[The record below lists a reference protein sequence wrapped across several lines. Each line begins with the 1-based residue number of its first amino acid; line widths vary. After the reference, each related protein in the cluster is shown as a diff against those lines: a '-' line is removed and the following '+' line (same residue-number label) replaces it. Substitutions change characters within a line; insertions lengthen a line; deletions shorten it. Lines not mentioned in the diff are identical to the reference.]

1 MLLPRR
7 RRRRLHDSK
16 AVVRVRVMRLFGR
29 RVSAVLS
36 VVVIL
41 LSLYFDIRFSNQDMS
56 NLLGFGDA
64 GAVQVLSQG
73 WVWWMLVAASLMVV
87 VIVCCFVGLII
98 YAIRRVDWVDPWSVV
113 RFVAVYALIANFSP
127 VFVYRLAD
135 FLRVTLNDNAILIV
149 LPVYM
154 FVFAMFRLLAL
165 LYPIVLVLL
174 AGWVGGLLVE
184 RSAKK
189 AEVGRRSDGDDSKA
203 VVRVRG
209 LSDGC

>member
-1 MLLPRR
+1 MLLLLRR
-7 RRRRLHDSK
+7 RLRLHDSK

-41 LSLYFDIRFSNQDMS
+41 LSLYLDIRFSNQDMS

-98 YAIRRVDWVDPWSVV
+98 YVIKRVDWVDPWNVV

-135 FLRVTLNDNAILIV
+135 FLRVTLNDNAILIA

-189 AEVGRRSDGDDSKA
+189 KE
-203 VVRVRG
+203 RG
-209 LSDGC
+209 

>member
-7 RRRRLHDSK
+7 RRLRLHDST

-41 LSLYFDIRFSNQDMS
+41 LSLYLDIRFSNQDMS

-73 WVWWMLVAASLMVV
+73 WVWWMLVAAFLMVV

-98 YAIRRVDWVDPWSVV
+98 YAIRRVDWVDPWSVT
-113 RFVAVYALIANFSP
+113 RFVAVYALVADSSP
-127 VFVYRLAD
+127 AFVYRLAD
-135 FLRVTLNDNAILIV
+135 FLRVTLNDNAILIA

-154 FVFAMFRLLAL
+154 FVFAMFHLLAL
-165 LYPIVLVLL
+165 LWPIVLVLL

-189 AEVGRRSDGDDSKA
+189 KE
-203 VVRVRG
+203 RG
-209 LSDGC
+209 

>member
-1 MLLPRR
+1 MLLLLRR
-7 RRRRLHDSK
+7 RLRLHDSK

-41 LSLYFDIRFSNQDMS
+41 LSLYLDIRFSNQDMS

-98 YAIRRVDWVDPWSVV
+98 YVIKRVDWVDPWNVV

-135 FLRVTLNDNAILIV
+135 FLRVTLNDIAILIA

-189 AEVGRRSDGDDSKA
+189 KE
-203 VVRVRG
+203 RG
-209 LSDGC
+209 

>member
-1 MLLPRR
+1 
-7 RRRRLHDSK
+7 
-16 AVVRVRVMRLFGR
+16 MRLFGR

-41 LSLYFDIRFSNQDMS
+41 LSLYLDIRFSNQDMS

-98 YAIRRVDWVDPWSVV
+98 YVIKRVDWVDPWNVV

-135 FLRVTLNDNAILIV
+135 FLRVTLNDNAILIA

-189 AEVGRRSDGDDSKA
+189 KE
-203 VVRVRG
+203 RG
-209 LSDGC
+209 

>member
-1 MLLPRR
+1 
-7 RRRRLHDSK
+7 
-16 AVVRVRVMRLFGR
+16 MRLFGR

-41 LSLYFDIRFSNQDMS
+41 LSLYLDIRFSNQDMS

-87 VIVCCFVGLII
+87 SVCCFVGLII
-98 YAIRRVDWVDPWSVV
+98 YVIKRVDWGDPWNVA

-127 VFVYRLAD
+127 AFVYRLAD
-135 FLRVTLNDNAILIV
+135 FLRVTLNDDAILIA

-154 FVFAMFRLLAL
+154 FVFVMFRLLAL

-189 AEVGRRSDGDDSKA
+189 KE
-203 VVRVRG
+203 RV
-209 LSDGC
+209 

>member
-1 MLLPRR
+1 MLLLLRR
-7 RRRRLHDSK
+7 RLRLHDSK

-41 LSLYFDIRFSNQDMS
+41 LSLYLDIRFSNQDMS

-98 YAIRRVDWVDPWSVV
+98 YVIKRVDWVDPWNVV

-135 FLRVTLNDNAILIV
+135 FLRVTLNDNAILIA